1 MPDLITGHQGV
12 NHITAEQVATLNRIL
27 MGNFGLG
34 KVVRMKDGTI
44 EAETLSVVIHT
55 GYWRIEGI
63 DMEVQEEDTILL
75 DPIKTAGASRIDDIY
90 VEVLKD
96 IATGNERSEVVII
109 MGNEDYSPVPPA
121 VPTRPENVT
130 DDLLLAV
137 KLARCTVADDDSM
150 TMEDYSVAYNVS
162 VNDLGL
168 SVVNGKLNITYNE

>member
-1 MPDLITGHQGV
+1 MLDLITGHQGV
-12 NHITAEQVATLNRIL
+12 NHISAEQVATLNRIL
-27 MGNFGLG
+27 MGNFGSG

-75 DPIKTAGASRIDDIY
+75 DPIKTAGASRIDDLY

-96 IATGNERSEVVII
+96 IATGNERSEIVVI

-137 KLARCTVADDDSM
+137 KLARCNVADDNSM
-150 TMEDYSVAYNVS
+150 TMEDYTVVYNAS
-162 VNDLGL
+162 NNDLGL
-168 SVVNGKLNITYNE
+168 SVVNGKVNITYNE

>member
-12 NHITAEQVATLNRIL
+12 NHITAVQVATLNKIL
-27 MGNFGLG
+27 MGNFGSG

-44 EAETLSVVIHT
+44 EAGTLSVVIHT
-55 GYWRIEGI
+55 GYWRVEGI

-75 DPIKTAGASRIDDIY
+75 DPVTTAGASRIDDIY

-96 IATGNERSEVVII
+96 IATGNERSEVVVI

-137 KLARCTVADDDSM
+137 KLARCTVADDDTM
-150 TMEDYSVAYNVS
+150 TMVDESVAYNVS

>member
-12 NHITAEQVATLNRIL
+12 NHITAVQVATLNRIL
-27 MGNFGLG
+27 MGNFGSG

-44 EAETLSVVIHT
+44 EAGTLSVVIHT
-55 GYWRIEGI
+55 GYWRAEGI

-75 DPIKTAGASRIDDIY
+75 DPVTTAGASRIDDLY

-96 IATGNERSEVVII
+96 IATGNERSEIVVI

-137 KLARCTVADDDSM
+137 KLARCTVYDDDTM
-150 TMEDYSVAYNVS
+150 TMEDYSIAYNVS

-168 SVVNGKLNITYNE
+168 SVVDGKLNITYNE